1 MLQSARACIR
11 GLRTRILVSGTRVAR
26 VRVFVNR
33 RLERDLRLLPL
44 QKRVLPRLK
53 LTRGRNHV
61 RVRAIFQLGSGSR
74 PITLRRVLRVCQ
86 AHALPPFTG

>member
-1 MLQSARACIR
+1 M
-11 GLRTRILVSGTRVAR
+11 RTRILVSGTRIAR

-33 RLERDLRLLPL
+33 RLERDVRLAPL

-53 LTRGRNHV
+53 LARGRNRV
-61 RVRAIFQLGSGSR
+61 RVRAIFQLGSGSG

-86 AHALPPFTG
+86 AAARPPFTG